1 MNWTDITVIAIILIF
16 ALKGLKAGFIMSVFR
31 LVSFFA
37 SAVLSVR
44 FYPLLSAEL
53 LKTSLFTSIKS
64 SILKNLLLQQK
75 AQAPALDAQARQAAS
90 AAIVDS
96 LKLPGFMKEFIA
108 QKLPNPST
116 LVDMNQ
122 LMDALS
128 GNLAKIAIDIL
139 ALLLLFIA
147 IWIVL
152 NLLKFILAGIAKLPV
167 FRQLDGLGGL
177 AFGALEGLLAIYVIL
192 AFLMILS
199 IVTRFN
205 GIYQAIDSSLLAK
218 FFYQSNFIINWMFP
232 G

>member
-116 LVDMNQ
+116 LDEDSQFTVAQ
-122 LMDALS
+122 
-128 GNLAKIAIDIL
+128 IIDQ
-139 ALLLLFIA
+139 AEQA
-147 IWIVL
+147 H
-152 NLLKFILAGIAKLPV
+152 G
-167 FRQLDGLGGL
+167 
-177 AFGALEGLLAIYVIL
+177 GALERLEKKWKLERKA
-192 AFLMILS
+192 A
-199 IVTRFN
+199 
-205 GIYQAIDSSLLAK
+205 
-218 FFYQSNFIINWMFP
+218 
-232 G
+232 